1 MRVSVRTLV
10 TYEPSLRN
18 GPQSDLRKHVGH
30 TELTQSCLLF
40 SEAAL
45 NEQSLIIG
53 QVSSQKLPALD
64 VRLMS
69 ERLRGV
75 FVFCAILLRHWFRPG
90 SRLTACETF

>member
-1 MRVSVRTLV
+1 MSRQS
-10 TYEPSLRN
+10 RN
-18 GPQSDLRKHVGH
+18 GPQSDLRKRVRH

-53 QVSSQKLPALD
+53 QVSSQKLPVPLD
-64 VRLMS
+64 VLLMS
-69 ERLRGV
+69 ERPRGV

-90 SRLTACETF
+90 SRLTAGETF